1 MIIGFYRFDPSIPF
15 STPSTPGFTLWK
27 EILRFIEEK
36 VNFQLRISWERG
48 PLIGGGMHQAGIIG
62 MGSYVPDRIL
72 TNRDLEQMVET
83 SDQWILERT
92 GIRERRIAGE
102 HESNV
107 TMGRHALER
116 AIEKAGIDPEDI
128 DMVVMGTNTGDPVW
142 PSSAGHVAQLLNLR
156 KNIPFFDLQAGCTGF
171 NYSLAVAEQFVKSG
185 QYKTIAVIGSDKL
198 SAITDYED
206 RETCVL
212 FGDGAGAVILQRIA
226 TEGIIRSH
234 LGGSYQ
240 SRRTLELRR
249 KGDNGDQFMWMDGKK
264 VYAFAKKAM
273 EESCLRVLDPD
284 RTASREKLRALLSE
298 VDGIVPHQANLR
310 IIHSA
315 AQGLESRLGL
325 SEGAVKKKMVITIHK
340 YGNNSTASIPLALD
354 ESFREGRFRRGDLV
368 ILVGFGAGL
377 TYGANLV
384 RL

>member
-1 MIIGFYRFDPSIPF
+1 
-15 STPSTPGFTLWK
+15 
-27 EILRFIEEK
+27 
-36 VNFQLRISWERG
+36 
-48 PLIGGGMHQAGIIG
+48 MHQAGIIG
-62 MGSYVPDRIL
+62 MGSYVPERVL
-72 TNRDLEQMVET
+72 TNHDLEKMVET

-102 HESNV
+102 NETNV

-116 AIEKAGIDPEDI
+116 AIEKADIDPADI
-128 DMVVMGTNTGDPVW
+128 DMLVVGTNTSDPVW
-142 PSSAGHVAQLLNLR
+142 PSSAGHIAQLLNLR
-156 KNIPFFDLQAGCTGF
+156 KTIPFFDLQAGCTGF
-171 NYSLAVAEQFVKSG
+171 NYSLATAEQFVKSG
-185 QYKTIAVIGSDKL
+185 QYKTVAVVGSDKL

-212 FGDGAGAVILQRIA
+212 FGDGAGAVVLQRRA

-234 LGGSYQ
+234 LGGAYQ
-240 SRRTLELRR
+240 SRHTLELRK
-249 KGDNGDQFMWMDGKK
+249 KGSNGARFMWMDGKK
-264 VYAFAKKAM
+264 VYAFAKRAM

-284 RTASREKLRALLSE
+284 RTANRESLCALLNQ

-315 AQGLESRLGL
+315 AEELESRLGL
-325 SEGAVKKKMVITIHK
+325 PDGAVKKKMVITIEK

-354 ESFREGRFRRGDLV
+354 ESFREGRLRRGDLV